1 MIGTKSYSWTTPR
14 GVKVEAT
21 FTVKHITSHTVWSDG
36 WEVETKCQEWHYQCD
51 ALTINGKQT
60 KYREWYSEKG
70 IPCVL
75 FDRIGKDR
83 MLVAIPDKIY
93 QELTA
98 EEREYNRIKSERI
111 EKTME
116 AYESHRRSV
125 EKMMNM

>member
-14 GVKVEAT
+14 GAEVEAT
-21 FTVKHITSHTVWSDG
+21 FTVEHITTKTIWSDG
-36 WEVETKCQEWHYQCD
+36 FEIETNCNEWRYRCD
-51 ALTINGKQT
+51 ALTANGKQT
-60 KYREWYSEKG
+60 KYREWHNEKG

-75 FDRIGKDR
+75 VDRMGKDR
-83 MLVAIPDKIY
+83 MLIAIPDKIY

-111 EKTME
+111 DKTME
-116 AYESHRRSV
+116 SYESHRRSV

>member
-14 GVKVEAT
+14 GAKVEAT
-21 FTVKHITSHTVWSDG
+21 FTVEHITTKTTWSDG
-36 WEVETKCQEWHYQCD
+36 WEIETDCNEWRYRCD
-51 ALTINGKQT
+51 AITVNGKQT
-60 KYREWYSEKG
+60 KYREWHSEKG

-93 QELTA
+93 QELTE
-98 EEREYNRIKSERI
+98 EEREYNSIKSERI
-111 EKTME
+111 DKLLEK
-116 AYESHRRSV
+116 YESHRKTV

>member
-14 GVKVEAT
+14 GAKVEAT
-21 FTVKHITSHTVWSDG
+21 FTVKHITSHTIWSDG
-36 WEVETKCQEWHYQCD
+36 WEIETDCNEWHYQCG
-51 ALTINGKQT
+51 AITLNEKQT
-60 KYREWYSEKG
+60 KYHEWYSEKG

-75 FDRIGKDR
+75 IDRIGKDR
-83 MLVAIPDKIY
+83 ILVAIPDKIY